1 MFATHGISKHVVSDN
16 GSGFTSQE
24 FKQLMEQNGI
34 KHTTTSPYH
43 PSSNGLAECAVQTV
57 KHGISKLEGTIECR
71 VTCFL
76 FNYHVTPQSTTEL
89 SPAEL
94 LREGDHVFI

>member
-1 MFATHGISKHVVSDN
+1 
-16 GSGFTSQE
+16 
-24 FKQLMEQNGI
+24 MEQNGI

-43 PSSNGLAECAVQTV
+43 PSSNGLAERAVQTV

-71 VTCFL
+71 LARFL
-76 FNYHVTPQSTTEL
+76 FNYRVTPQSTTEL

-94 LREGDHVFI
+94 LIIHSSRYNTKRHQKTRKC

>member
-1 MFATHGISKHVVSDN
+1 
-16 GSGFTSQE
+16 
-24 FKQLMEQNGI
+24 MEQNGI
-34 KHTTTSPYH
+34 KHTTSPNH
-43 PSSNGLAECAVQTV
+43 PSSNGLAERAVQTV

-94 LREGDHVFI
+94 LMGRRSCIHLNLIHPDTTQKVIRKQGNVENSSTP